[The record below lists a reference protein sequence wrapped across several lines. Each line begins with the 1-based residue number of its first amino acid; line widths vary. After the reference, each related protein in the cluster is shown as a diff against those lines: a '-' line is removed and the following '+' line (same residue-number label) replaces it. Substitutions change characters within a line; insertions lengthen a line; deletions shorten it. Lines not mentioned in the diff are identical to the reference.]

1 MRASRQYRLETVS
14 RACAVLKAFR
24 SEEEPLTLSE
34 LTARTGM
41 EKTIAFRLVHTL
53 HEEGLLRR
61 ASGRRYL
68 PAYRLLDQ
76 TRFRIGFAAQTGAS
90 PFSTAVT
97 DSVRW
102 AAEKSNID
110 LVVLDNQY
118 SAKVA
123 LRNARALI
131 SAKVNLAIEFQ
142 THEKAAPIVSS
153 LFGAE
158 GIPLIAVEIPHP
170 GATYFGVDNYR
181 AGMLAGSALAKW
193 CKQHWNS
200 EVDEVLLLEL
210 GIAGTLPH
218 LRLSGAEAV
227 LRQFISAGGR
237 FRYIETRGEFPKA
250 QEAVRKHLKGNKRSR
265 TLIVGV
271 NDPAVLGALRAF
283 EEAGQAD
290 RCAAVGMGA
299 TPDSCVELRRPGT
312 RLIGSV
318 AFFPERYGADLI
330 RLAVDI
336 LQGKPAPP
344 AVYAQHRLITA
355 QNVEQY
361 YPAAI
366 ARSGQ
371 GGEHS

>member
-1 MRASRQYRLETVS
+1 MQTPGHYRLETVS
-14 RACAVLKAFR
+14 RACAVLKAFC
-24 SEEEPLTLSE
+24 SEDEPLTLSE
-34 LTARTGM
+34 LIARTGL
-41 EKTIAFRLVHTL
+41 EKTIVFRLVHTL
-53 HEEGLLRR
+53 AEEGLLRR
-61 ASGRRYL
+61 TGGRRYM
-68 PAYRLLDQ
+68 PGYRLLGR

-90 PFSTAVT
+90 PFSSAVT
-97 DSVRW
+97 DSIRW
-102 AAEKSNID
+102 AAEKNAVD
-110 LVVLDNQY
+110 LVVLDNRY
-118 SAKVA
+118 SEKAA

-131 SAKVNLAIEFQ
+131 AARVDLAIEFQ
-142 THEKAAPIVSS
+142 TYEKAAPMVSS

-181 AGMLAGSALAKW
+181 AGMLAGSTLARW
-193 CKQHWNS
+193 CKQRWNGD
-200 EVDEVLLLEL
+200 VDEVLLLEL

-227 LRQFISAGGR
+227 LRASLVPGGR
-237 FRYIETRGEFPKA
+237 FRYIETRGEFGKA
-250 QEAVRKHLKGNKRSR
+250 QEAVRKHLRDNKRHR

-283 EEAGQAD
+283 EEAGRAEW
-290 RCAAVGMGA
+290 CSAVGMGA
-299 TPDSCVELRRPGT
+299 IPDACDELRRPAT
-312 RLIGSV
+312 RLVGSV
-318 AFFPERYGADLI
+318 AFFPERYGEDLI
-330 RLAVDI
+330 RLAIDI

-344 AVYAQHRLITA
+344 AVYAQHRLVTA

-371 GGEHS
+371 SGENS